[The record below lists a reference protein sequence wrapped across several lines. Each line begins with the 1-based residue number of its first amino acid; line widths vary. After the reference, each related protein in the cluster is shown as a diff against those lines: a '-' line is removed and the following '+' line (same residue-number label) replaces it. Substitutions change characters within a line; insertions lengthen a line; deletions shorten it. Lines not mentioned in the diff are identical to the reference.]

1 PEHGS
6 PPAWEAQLPPRLV
19 GRHRR
24 RVGKVHAAT
33 GRQHRDPQLRGDPG
47 VRQGLLVQAGGLR
60 TEEEDVTAAELHVRK
75 PGARLRRESEDPG
88 PRLRATCRLLPAQPG
103 QMRGRGLEILV
114 EMHIRQVVIIQ
125 PGAADVLLLEVEA
138 QWARQVQ
145 CRPGA
150 RTHADS
156 IARIRRDLWLI
167 EQDME
172 GWIGGR
178 PGRRRERRSATCGG
192 SGSGGLRRHDTHL
205 NPARRGSRHR
215 NTVRM
220 EGKNPDDRARRPS
233 DDERGRSDMAD
244 APKDATPQGKK
255 TPTGGT
261 QRPVDITLFGATGF
275 IGKILAGWLAEHAP
289 KDVTIALAGR
299 NREKLVFLKQQLLTV
314 HQGVMDWRIVEADA
328 FDEDAMT
335 ELAKNTRVVISTVG
349 PFVRYG
355 EDLVRACAEAGTHY
369 VDSTGEVLF
378 MRKMIDKYDD
388 VAKAHGARII
398 HACGF
403 DSVPSDIGMLLINE
417 AAAKDGKKL
426 AEVTNLV
433 SMRGAMS
440 GGTVES
446 AREQFQAAQRDPE
459 QGRLLADPY

>member
-1 PEHGS
+1 
-6 PPAWEAQLPPRLV
+6 
-19 GRHRR
+19 
-24 RVGKVHAAT
+24 
-33 GRQHRDPQLRGDPG
+33 
-47 VRQGLLVQAGGLR
+47 
-60 TEEEDVTAAELHVRK
+60 
-75 PGARLRRESEDPG
+75 
-88 PRLRATCRLLPAQPG
+88 
-103 QMRGRGLEILV
+103 
-114 EMHIRQVVIIQ
+114 
-125 PGAADVLLLEVEA
+125 
-138 QWARQVQ
+138 
-145 CRPGA
+145 
-150 RTHADS
+150 
-156 IARIRRDLWLI
+156 
-167 EQDME
+167 
-172 GWIGGR
+172 
-178 PGRRRERRSATCGG
+178 
-192 SGSGGLRRHDTHL
+192 
-205 NPARRGSRHR
+205 
-215 NTVRM
+215 
-220 EGKNPDDRARRPS
+220 
-233 DDERGRSDMAD
+233 MAD

-255 TPTGGT
+255 TATGGK

-275 IGKILAGWLAEHAP
+275 VGKILAGWLAEHAP
-289 KDVTIALAGR
+289 KDVTVALAGR
-299 NREKLVFLKQQLLTV
+299 NREKLVFLKQQLLTI
-314 HQGVMDWRIVEADA
+314 HQGVMDWQIVEADA

-335 ELAKNTRVVISTVG
+335 KLAKNTRVVISTVG

-403 DSVPSDIGMLLINE
+403 DSVPSDLGMLLINE

-459 QGRLLADPY
+459 QGRVLADPYSLSPDREAEPELGAQPDYGVLQTETVGAPEGWAGPFLMASVNTRVVRRSNALSGFKYGKSLRYREFQSTGPGLKGRAQAYAMGGVQQTMLTAMKAPKLRDFLSQWAPEPGEGPTSKAQENGYFRCVFHGFVKPNPAPNVEPDYIATLYSQGDPGYRSTSRMLGTAALTLLKDEAELPGAEGGVLTPATGLGMVYVRRLRESGMRLDVARGGLYRTSTPQ

>member
-1 PEHGS
+1 
-6 PPAWEAQLPPRLV
+6 
-19 GRHRR
+19 
-24 RVGKVHAAT
+24 
-33 GRQHRDPQLRGDPG
+33 
-47 VRQGLLVQAGGLR
+47 
-60 TEEEDVTAAELHVRK
+60 
-75 PGARLRRESEDPG
+75 
-88 PRLRATCRLLPAQPG
+88 
-103 QMRGRGLEILV
+103 
-114 EMHIRQVVIIQ
+114 
-125 PGAADVLLLEVEA
+125 
-138 QWARQVQ
+138 
-145 CRPGA
+145 
-150 RTHADS
+150 
-156 IARIRRDLWLI
+156 
-167 EQDME
+167 
-172 GWIGGR
+172 
-178 PGRRRERRSATCGG
+178 
-192 SGSGGLRRHDTHL
+192 
-205 NPARRGSRHR
+205 
-215 NTVRM
+215 
-220 EGKNPDDRARRPS
+220 
-233 DDERGRSDMAD
+233 MAD

-289 KDVTIALAGR
+289 KNVTIALAGR

-459 QGRLLADPY
+459 QGRLLADPYSLSPAREAEPELGEQPDYGVLQTETVGAPEGWAGPFLMASVNTRVVRRSNALSGFKIGRASCRERV